1 MKLKFKAI
9 SDLYP
14 VLLKNFACSHK
25 TKISFILLFYH
36 NIIVLSIAMYYVTS
50 LSMAAADPSWH
61 CLVGQPI
68 ASRLLQDLIQLYSH
82 IWQPE

>member
-9 SDLYP
+9 TELYP
-14 VLLKNFACSHK
+14 VLLKIFSWSHK

-50 LSMAAADPSWH
+50 LSMAVADPSWH

-82 IWQPE
+82 ICQPE

>member
-9 SDLYP
+9 SELYP
-14 VLLKNFACSHK
+14 VLLKNFAWSHK

-50 LSMAAADPSWH
+50 LSMA
-61 CLVGQPI
+61 VT
-68 ASRLLQDLIQLYSH
+68 
-82 IWQPE
+82 

>member
-9 SDLYP
+9 TELYP
-14 VLLKNFACSHK
+14 VLLQIFAWSHK

-50 LSMAAADPSWH
+50 LSMA
-61 CLVGQPI
+61 VT
-68 ASRLLQDLIQLYSH
+68 
-82 IWQPE
+82 

>member
-9 SDLYP
+9 TELYP
-14 VLLKNFACSHK
+14 VLLKIFTWSHK
-25 TKISFILLFYH
+25 TKISFIVPFYH

-50 LSMAAADPSWH
+50 LSMAVADPSWH

-68 ASRLLQDLIQLYSH
+68 AGRFLQDLSQLYSH
-82 IWQPE
+82 ICQPE